1 MRQKDQ
7 RPEKRQRKVRSSKNA
22 SAHKLMNTKMSVVA
36 VSVALSLGV
45 AYPAFSA
52 SQPTSDSPFSASNL
66 GSTATVASGSTS
78 TTASG
83 STATTSV
90 SATGSTS
97 PGGVTNMTGTGN
109 AKLPQSGVANEPG
122 AMPYDP
128 SETVIS
134 NAQSCAERTTEIVKE
149 TTEAAI
155 ETAGTNFNVDDY
167 WQKVRSGGCLVS
179 VQDSISLANQITALS
194 GGSIS
199 SVIMSQ
205 VKSKL
210 ADAGNKMLQNVFDK
224 GCEVMLEASQNVYG
238 PIGELVNK
246 YGIYS
251 DPNYVG
257 DQLEG
262 MVDTGINNAIFDFDA
277 KLSKIQQDILERDK
291 GKPSSGGSTG
301 GGSGGLLPDASGGM
315 GSSSGNTNIDDAQK
329 AAADQSAKD
338 LANSRNSLAFP
349 YYQKERFEYAT
360 RPDGDR
366 YKSKRFSD
374 LFINTLVTGG
384 GQGAQIGTTQVA
396 LNANSS
402 LKTVKNS
409 LDACTY
415 VAQISSINNE
425 IKALA
430 AKYGIPDASQNQI
443 QPLNLSPAYW
453 AAADRYAK
461 TNNNECKAE
470 ATAQTMAVQQ
480 YAEQSTQSSD
490 TIDYGSVSTGQS
502 LPASSARTV
511 TTAPSTSGSV
521 STAPSTNA
529 ETQYMQ
535 QLQQNNSTT
544 DAAPTTST
552 DTSSSNNPFSRM
564 KDFFN

>member
-7 RPEKRQRKVRSSKNA
+7 RLEKRQRKVRSSKNA

-36 VSVALSLGV
+36 VSIALSLGV

-52 SQPTSDSPFSASNL
+52 SQSTSDSPFSASNL

-83 STATTSV
+83 STATASV
-90 SATGSTS
+90 SATGSTA
-97 PGGVTNMTGTGN
+97 PGGVTNMTGTGD
-109 AKLPQSGVANEPG
+109 ARLPQSGVANEPG

-134 NAQSCAERTTEIVKE
+134 NAQSCAERTSEIVKE

-210 ADAGNKMLQNVFDK
+210 EEAGKQMLQNVFDK

-238 PIGELVNK
+238 PISELVNK

-262 MVDTGINNAIFDFDA
+262 MIDTGIDNAIFDFDA
-277 KLSKIQQDILERDK
+277 KLSEIQQDILERDQ

-301 GGSGGLLPDASGGM
+301 NGSGGLLPDADGGM
-315 GSSSGNTNIDDAQK
+315 GSSSGNTNIDEAEK

-338 LANSRNSLAFP
+338 LANSRNSIAFP
-349 YYQKERFEYAT
+349 YYQQERFEYAT

-384 GQGAQIGTTQVA
+384 GKGVQIGTTQVE
-396 LNANSS
+396 LNASRS

-430 AKYGIPDASQNQI
+430 AKYGIADASQNQI

-453 AAADRYAK
+453 ATADRYAK

-470 ATAQTMAVQQ
+470 AVAQSAAVQQ

-490 TIDYGSVSTGQS
+490 TIDYSSISTAQS
-502 LPASSARTV
+502 QLPASSARTLATTPS
-511 TTAPSTSGSV
+511 TTASV

-544 DAAPTTST
+544 EAAPTTST
-552 DTSSSNNPFSRM
+552 DTSSSNPFSRM
-564 KDFFN
+564 KSFFN